1 MHSGNGAI
9 SSTSPWQA
17 FGTLRVREVRYRAN
31 AVQERHRHE
40 ESSLSL
46 VLAGELEETS
56 SAMSYRAAAGSVVI
70 KPAEC
75 WHANIYGP
83 RGTHIVQVRLDAA
96 DSCWRA
102 ALRDYGWLDS
112 PCFAGAVLALLNGR
126 VGARETGEMILWDV
140 VESVLPGRTRQP
152 MSPQPA
158 WWADALDL
166 LGRCTVQP
174 ISVTDVALRVG
185 VHPVHL
191 ARVFRARLGCTIR
204 RYIRER
210 RVLAAWRACEAC
222 DESLVAIAARSG
234 FADQAHM
241 TRAFTEILGVSPGRL
256 KRLGLCTTK
265 SL

>member
-1 MHSGNGAI
+1 MRSGNGAI
-9 SSTSPWQA
+9 SGTSPWQT
-17 FGTLRVREVRYRAN
+17 FGKLRVRVVRYRAN
-31 AVQERHRHE
+31 AIQERHRHR

-56 SAMSYRAAAGSVVI
+56 SAMSYRASAGSVVI
-70 KPAEC
+70 KPAEY
-75 WHANIYGP
+75 WHSNRYGP
-83 RGTHIVQVRLDAA
+83 RGTCIVQIRLDAA
-96 DSCWRA
+96 EACWDA
-102 ALRDYGWLDS
+102 VLREYGWLDS

-126 VGARETGEMILWDV
+126 VAARESGELSFWNV
-140 VESVLPGRTRQP
+140 VESLFPARTRQAA
-152 MSPQPA
+152 SPQPS

-166 LGRCTVQP
+166 LGQCTIQP
-174 ISVTDVALRVG
+174 VSVTEVALRAG
-185 VHPVHL
+185 VHPVHF
-191 ARVFRARLGCTIR
+191 ARVFRARFGCTVR

-256 KRLGLCTTK
+256 KRLGLRAAS